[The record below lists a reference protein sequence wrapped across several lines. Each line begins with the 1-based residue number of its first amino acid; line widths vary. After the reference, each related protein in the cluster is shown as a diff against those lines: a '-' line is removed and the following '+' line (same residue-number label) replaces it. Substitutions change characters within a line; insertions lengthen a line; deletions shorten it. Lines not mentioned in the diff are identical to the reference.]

1 MIKSEAHSQHE
12 IIDSVNAKLVQA
24 LADTNKALSAAN
36 ETILQQQG
44 CNIKAHIEP
53 S

>member
-24 LADTNKALSAAN
+24 LGKKLCID
-36 ETILQQQG
+36 E
-44 CNIKAHIEP
+44 IKLR
-53 S
+53 